1 MNRRILILIGLVI
14 FGSII
19 LALYTFLGGFNDI
32 AISSQPVSSPRV
44 LVGLPYDGPV
54 RSVHLDSIYQSV
66 RQLYE
71 QGKLKGELGA
81 LYADV
86 PKEKRRKG
94 EIAGLIG
101 VWVKDSLQALPPGF
115 TRRVVNTSQVV
126 QANIQAHFL
135 VSPSP
140 DEVQEDMREYA
151 RAQQLKPESYVME
164 KYLSD
169 NSIILEIPVISN
181 Q

>member
-1 MNRRILILIGLVI
+1 MNRRILILIGVVI

-19 LALYTFLGGFNDI
+19 LGLYTFLGGFNDI
-32 AISSQPVSSPRV
+32 SISTQTVSSPRV

-54 RSVHLDSIYQSV
+54 RSAHLDSIYQSV

-81 LYADV
+81 LYKDIS
-86 PKEKRRKG
+86 KEKRRKG
-94 EIAGLIG
+94 EIEGLIG

-115 TRRVVNTSQVV
+115 TRRVVYSSQVV
-126 QANIQAHFL
+126 QASIQAHFL

-140 DEVQEDMREYA
+140 DEVQEDMRKYA
-151 RAQQLKPESYVME
+151 QSQGLQPESYVME

-169 NSIILEIPVISN
+169 NSIILEIPVNSK

>member
-71 QGKLKGELGA
+71 QGK
-81 LYADV
+81 
-86 PKEKRRKG
+86 RKG

>member
-1 MNRRILILIGLVI
+1 LIGLVI

-19 LALYTFLGGFNDI
+19 LGLYTFLGGFNDI
-32 AISSQPVSSPRV
+32 SISSQPVSGPRV

-54 RSVHLDSIYQSV
+54 RSSHLDSIYQSV

-71 QGKLKGELGA
+71 KGTLKGELGA
-81 LYADV
+81 LYKDI
-86 PKEKRRKG
+86 PREKRRKG
-94 EIAGLIG
+94 EIEGLIG
-101 VWVKDSLQALPPGF
+101 VWVIDSLQTLPPGF
-115 TRRVVNTSQVV
+115 TRRVVHTSQVV

-140 DEVQEDMREYA
+140 DEVQEDMREFA
-151 RAQQLKPESYVME
+151 RTQHLKPESYVME

-169 NSIILEIPVISN
+169 NSIILEIPVNSK